1 MARRSRSGRR
11 PDGPAPRASRRRPR
25 LGSSAATLLAAV
37 ITSAALLTAAL
48 INYGFGGG
56 GSAGGPATP
65 APKVVDR
72 TPTSAPPAEA
82 ATPSPS
88 RHGRPKAKC
97 SWLGD
102 GKCKASVTKNP
113 QGGSAGE
120 CGGSG
125 GQGSGGCSARVD

>member
-1 MARRSRSGRR
+1 MVRRSSRPGRR
-11 PDGPAPRASRRRPR
+11 SNGRPFWRRRR
-25 LGSSAATLLAAV
+25 IGSSAATLLAAV
-37 ITSAALLTAAL
+37 ITSAALLSAAL

-56 GSAGGPATP
+56 RAGSPATP
-65 APKVVDR
+65 APEVVDR
-72 TPTSAPPAEA
+72 APTVAPAAPA

-102 GKCKASVTKNP
+102 GKCRASVTKNP
-113 QGGSAGE
+113 RGGSAGE

-125 GQGSGGCSARVD
+125 GQGSGGCAARVD

>member
-1 MARRSRSGRR
+1 MARRSRPGRR

-25 LGSSAATLLAAV
+25 IGSSAATLLAAV

-48 INYGFGGG
+48 INYGLGG

-72 TPTSAPPAEA
+72 TPTSVPPAEA
-82 ATPSPS
+82 ATPAPS

-102 GKCKASVTKNP
+102 GRCKASVTKDP
-113 QGGSAGE
+113 RGGSAGE